1 MHGKFEAKN
10 TFVLGIKIR
19 LKSGEC
25 LNVVIKSNKQNLTCP
40 PPDCCRTYDC
50 KCGYSELAEV
60 RLLRMAMFVLAWCQD
75 VEWTADTLG
84 TAACL
89 SSHHRAGTS
98 SHQATQLSVIVRLRL
113 LRPGFGG
120 LKYQHETAFCTTATS
135 RIKSLQSIRH

>member
-1 MHGKFEAKN
+1 M
-10 TFVLGIKIR
+10 LGIKIR

-50 KCGYSELAEV
+50 KCGYSELAEM

-84 TAACL
+84 TAAL
-89 SSHHRAGTS
+89 SW
-98 SHQATQLSVIVRLRL
+98 
-113 LRPGFGG
+113 
-120 LKYQHETAFCTTATS
+120 YQ
-135 RIKSLQSIRH
+135 QPP